1 MTDTTRSRQDT
12 AGSPAAAVAAVP
24 AEPLAASGTPD
35 TKPAMTRRETLEA
48 LSGILLG
55 VLVSL
60 LATTIVSTSLPRI
73 VADLEGS
80 QHSYTWVVTAM
91 LLTMTI
97 STPLWGKL
105 ADLTNRKVLMQ
116 VALIIT
122 VLSAAAAGLSQDIE
136 WLIACRALQGI
147 GAGGVM
153 SMATVLMADIISPRE
168 RGKYMGLM
176 GAVMAV
182 AQIGGP
188 LLGGVITDA
197 ASWRWT
203 FFVGVPF
210 GIAALI
216 TLQRTLH
223 LPKRER
229 RDVKIDYWGASL
241 IAVAVA
247 LLLLWVTFAG
257 DQFDWASWQTA
268 AMVGGAVLAL
278 VAVIFV
284 ERAVSEPILPLH
296 LFRNR
301 TFVLAIVAS
310 ASVGVAMFGTAVFL
324 AQYFQLARGKTPT
337 ESGLLTIPMVV
348 GTMLAGVVL
357 GRIISATGRYK
368 AIMIGGAAV
377 LSLSLFGLSTIA
389 VDTSF
394 VVIGAY
400 LFGLGLSV
408 GALMQN
414 LVLATQNTLDVRE
427 MGAGTSGVAFF
438 RSLGGAIGVS
448 VLGAIMASTVKTDL
462 ASGLADLGVPA
473 SALGGSTGSVPD
485 LSQVPE
491 PVRAVI
497 EQSYSNGITEI
508 FLYAVPMAVVSLIA
522 VLFIKEIPL
531 GERSGIEQARDVVA
545 QNPSAPAATEIALEA
560 DEALVGSA
568 GAGASERPREVTPER
583 DNA

>member
-1 MTDTTRSRQDT
+1 
-12 AGSPAAAVAAVP
+12 
-24 AEPLAASGTPD
+24 
-35 TKPAMTRRETLEA
+35 MTRRETLEA

>member
-1 MTDTTRSRQDT
+1 MSQSPTPAPSAQDLSTT
-12 AGSPAAAVAAVP
+12 PA
-24 AEPLAASGTPD
+24 
-35 TKPAMTRRETLEA
+35 PAMTRREVLEA

-55 VLVSL
+55 VFVSL
-60 LATTIVSTSLPRI
+60 LATTIVSTSLPKI
-73 VADLEGS
+73 VSELGGS

-116 VALIIT
+116 VALAIT
-122 VLSAAAAGLSQDIE
+122 VVSAAAAGLSQNIE
-136 WLIACRALQGI
+136 MLIGFRALQGI
-147 GAGGVM
+147 GAGGLTAL
-153 SMATVLMADIISPRE
+153 ATVLMADIISPRE

-176 GAVMAV
+176 GGVMAV

-188 LLGGVITDA
+188 LLGGVLTD
-197 ASWRWT
+197 SIGWRWT

-210 GIAALI
+210 AVAAFI
-216 TLQRTLH
+216 VLQKTLH
-223 LPKRER
+223 LPALAKRE
-229 RDVKIDYWGASL
+229 VKIDYAGAGL

-257 DQFDWASWQTA
+257 DQFEWLSWQTG
-268 AMVGGAVLAL
+268 AMVGGALVAL
-278 VAVIFV
+278 VVVGFV
-284 ERAVSEPILPLH
+284 EKNAAEPIIPLH
-296 LFRNR
+296 LFKNR
-301 TFVLAIVAS
+301 TFVLAVVAS

-324 AQYFQLARGKTPT
+324 SQYFQLARGKTPT

-348 GTMLAGVVL
+348 GTMLAGIVL
-357 GRIISATGRYK
+357 GRIISNTGRYK
-368 AIMIGGAAV
+368 AIMVGGAV
-377 LSLSLFGLSTIA
+377 LLTGSLFGLSTIE

-394 VVIGAY
+394 VVISVF

-414 LVLATQNTLDVRE
+414 LVLATQNTLDVHE

-448 VLGAIMASTVKTDL
+448 ALGAVMAAQIKTDL
-462 ASGLADLGVPA
+462 STGLAKLGIA
-473 SALGGSTGSVPD
+473 SDAMGAGSGAVPD
-485 LSQVPE
+485 LASLPA
-491 PVRAVI
+491 PVQTVVEGA
-497 EQSYSNGITEI
+497 YADGITTI

-531 GERSGIEQARDVVA
+531 GQRSGIEQVLDEEKAAEQDLAPVA
-545 QNPSAPAATEIALEA
+545 
-560 DEALVGSA
+560 
-568 GAGASERPREVTPER
+568 ER
-583 DNA
+583 A

>member
-1 MTDTTRSRQDT
+1 MSQ
-12 AGSPAAAVAAVP
+12 SPTP
-24 AEPLAASGTPD
+24 APSAPGLSATPA
-35 TKPAMTRRETLEA
+35 PAMTRREVLEA

-55 VLVSL
+55 VFVSL
-60 LATTIVSTSLPRI
+60 LATTIVSTSLPKI
-73 VADLEGS
+73 VSELGGS

-116 VALIIT
+116 VALAIT
-122 VLSAAAAGLSQDIE
+122 VVSAAAAGLSQNIE
-136 WLIACRALQGI
+136 MLIGFRALQGI
-147 GAGGVM
+147 GAGGLTAL
-153 SMATVLMADIISPRE
+153 ATVLMADIISPRE

-176 GAVMAV
+176 GGVMAV

-188 LLGGVITDA
+188 LLGGVLTD
-197 ASWRWT
+197 SIGWRWT

-210 GIAALI
+210 AVAAFI
-216 TLQRTLH
+216 VLQKTLH
-223 LPKRER
+223 LPALAKRE
-229 RDVKIDYWGASL
+229 VKIDYAGAGL

-257 DQFDWASWQTA
+257 DQFEWLSWQTG
-268 AMVGGAVLAL
+268 AMVGGALVAL
-278 VAVIFV
+278 VVVGFV
-284 ERAVSEPILPLH
+284 EKNAAEPIIPLH
-296 LFRNR
+296 LFKNR
-301 TFVLAIVAS
+301 TFVLAVVAS

-324 AQYFQLARGKTPT
+324 SQYFQLARGKTPT

-348 GTMLAGVVL
+348 GTMLAGIVL
-357 GRIISATGRYK
+357 GRIISNTGRYK
-368 AIMIGGAAV
+368 AIMVGGAV
-377 LSLSLFGLSTIA
+377 LLTGSLFGLSTIE

-394 VVIGAY
+394 VVISVF

-414 LVLATQNTLDVRE
+414 LVLATQNTLDVHE

-448 VLGAIMASTVKTDL
+448 ALGAVMAAQIKTDL
-462 ASGLADLGVPA
+462 STGLAKLGIA
-473 SALGGSTGSVPD
+473 SDAMGAGSGAVPD
-485 LSQVPE
+485 LASLPA
-491 PVRAVI
+491 PVQTVVEGA
-497 EQSYSNGITEI
+497 YADGITTI

-531 GERSGIEQARDVVA
+531 GQRSGIEQVLDEEKAAEQDLAPVA
-545 QNPSAPAATEIALEA
+545 
-560 DEALVGSA
+560 
-568 GAGASERPREVTPER
+568 ER
-583 DNA
+583 A